1 MRILGFSSR
10 DTIEEW
16 SADIFV
22 RNAGVVNTE
31 ADKNVRAPEKPKM
44 RTDLQMTKETT
55 RPVGTASLGWC

>member
-44 RTDLQMTKETT
+44 RTRATSFLAVLADGAHIVSE
-55 RPVGTASLGWC
+55 